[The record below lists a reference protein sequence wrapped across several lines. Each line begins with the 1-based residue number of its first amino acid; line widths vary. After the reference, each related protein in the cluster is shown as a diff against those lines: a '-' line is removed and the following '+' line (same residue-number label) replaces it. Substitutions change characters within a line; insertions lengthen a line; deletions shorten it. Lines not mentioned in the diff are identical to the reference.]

1 MSNKSPSSL
10 EEWLIFL
17 QHKKFPVAADHLK
30 KISRHLTAPDEAID
44 KMQKHIAGEPFV
56 GFMTISVANKMVTS
70 NRGDIKTPI
79 HAASMIGMNGLLKIT
94 QKLYPC
100 TFARDNKAH
109 QEFLRQQQI
118 SYEAAT
124 IAKYWSMRRPSSHS
138 EDVFWTTFYRDAVRW
153 LLWFYAY
160 NQMTEMTESIKQG
173 KTQKEA
179 EEDIFG
185 CRIDQLSAKM
195 FQHWNMPS
203 SIINTY
209 MSEHVPNVKE
219 LKELAALTDNVDEIP
234 HYLEDK
240 RLVFLANNDLLFSAC
255 ATKVAQLANQNSWRN
270 KTLDVYYRA
279 ISTALHT
286 KHSIIVQTT
295 HVATVEAAKLY
306 SNHTKV
312 PLACDLLA
320 PYLYGMGTK
329 IIPLGSKKKVQ
340 AKKAISS
347 QDKTTL
353 LLNQLSKQLSTSN
366 ISNKDVLIAALKSM
380 RSLLPAGKQALIL
393 SHSHAQSQLKT
404 SLQYGFDKDALK
416 QSKWN
421 ANASIMKKLMSKR
434 SVMLL
439 DRANL
444 VKISKQLP
452 KPVLMQ
458 AKQTKQLILASC
470 PHKNGDWTILWISTP
485 KAFSSEEVTSFK
497 RILQLVS
504 KKLG

>member
-17 QHKKFPVAADHLK
+17 QNKKFPVAADHLK
-30 KISRHLTAPDEAID
+30 KLSRHLTAPDEAID
-44 KMQKHIAGEPFV
+44 KMQKHIASEPFV
-56 GFMTISVANKMVTS
+56 GFMTISVANKMITS

-100 TFARDNKAH
+100 HFSIDNKAH

-118 SYEAAT
+118 SYEAAM
-124 IAKYWSMRRPSSHS
+124 IAKHWSMKRPSSHN
-138 EDVFWTTFYRDAVRW
+138 EDVFWSTFYRDAVRW

-173 KTQKEA
+173 KTLKEA
-179 EEDIFG
+179 EEEIFG
-185 CRIDQLSAKM
+185 CRIDQLSAKL

-203 SIINTY
+203 SVVNTY

-219 LKELAALTDNVDEIP
+219 LKALASLTESVDDIP

-240 RLVFLANNDLLFSAC
+240 RLVFLANNDLLFSTC
-255 ATKVAQLANQNSWRN
+255 ATKVAQIANQNSWRN
-270 KTLDVYYRA
+270 KTLDVYYCA
-279 ISTALHT
+279 IATALHSKPST
-286 KHSIIVQTT
+286 IIQTT
-295 HVATVEAAKLY
+295 HYATVKAAELY
-306 SNHTKV
+306 GNHTKV

-329 IIPLGSKKKVQ
+329 IIPLGSKASPKIKKPQ
-340 AKKAISS
+340 TN
-347 QDKTTL
+347 KTTL
-353 LLNQLSKQLSTSN
+353 LLNQLKKQLANPN
-366 ISNKDVLIAALKSM
+366 IGSKEILIEALKSM

-393 SHSHAQSQLKT
+393 NHLQQQSLLKT

-416 QSKWN
+416 QSQWN

-439 DRANL
+439 DRANMA
-444 VKISKQLP
+444 KISKQLP
-452 KPVLMQ
+452 KQVLIQ

-470 PHKNGDWTILWISTP
+470 PHKNGDWTILWVSTP
-485 KAFSSEEVTSFK
+485 TAFSETEVKSFK
-497 RILQLVS
+497 HILQLIS
-504 KKLG
+504 KRLS